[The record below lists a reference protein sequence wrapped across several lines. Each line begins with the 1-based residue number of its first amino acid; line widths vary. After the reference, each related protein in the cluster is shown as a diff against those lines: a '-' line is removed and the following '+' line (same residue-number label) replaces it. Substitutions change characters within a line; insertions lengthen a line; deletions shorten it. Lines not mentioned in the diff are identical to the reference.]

1 MRERRARALPESLLG
16 RITDSMLV
24 GYSDCHLIADGAEL
38 GIAARI
44 GKPVSC
50 HPLMSQIPLLI
61 LTLSGLCFGAQAADT
76 NARDVIK
83 PGDDLSLTVLNEP
96 DLSFALQT
104 VDQEGGVTI
113 ALLGRVQLAGK
124 SVKAANAEI
133 TAAFANG
140 YLINPGIALNIVS
153 YGEYQTVSVQGK
165 VRQPGA
171 VSFRKGEWIDAL
183 RAIQRAGGLTDPKVR
198 KVVLQRSGALE
209 SVGDIAMMLD
219 GKQARMTLR
228 DGDLL
233 VVGE

>member
-1 MRERRARALPESLLG
+1 MGTAAWSLRWLRCLCWRLRHREPFHRRRGRLPCHCG
-16 RITDSMLV
+16 RLRRRGRV
-24 GYSDCHLIADGAEL
+24 C
-38 GIAARI
+38 
-44 GKPVSC
+44 
-50 HPLMSQIPLLI
+50 
-61 LTLSGLCFGAQAADT
+61 
-76 NARDVIK
+76 
-83 PGDDLSLTVLNEP
+83 
-96 DLSFALQT
+96 
-104 VDQEGGVTI
+104 
-113 ALLGRVQLAGK
+113 LGRVQLAGK
-124 SVKAANAEI
+124 SVGAANAEI